1 MLLKALLIGL
11 LIFILFNLFRALPVM
26 LKGNANPSS
35 SSDKPLSHYLGR
47 RILFSVLLFVLLLI
61 AVATGYIEPNPR
73 PF

>member
-35 SSDKPLSHYLGR
+35 SNKPLSHYLGR

-73 PF
+73 PY